1 LLTIKYKLSTKQE
14 LFFFDAK
21 KEPKK
26 LFGNPPERFKVVFYS
41 GITSLHLNIPYLY
54 TSLYSLYNSI

>member
-1 LLTIKYKLSTKQE
+1 LLAKYLRINDFLVVYNERLLTIKYKQSTKLI

-26 LFGNPPERFKVVFYS
+26 LLGGESPKTLERFKVVF
-41 GITSLHLNIPYLY
+41 I
-54 TSLYSLYNSI
+54 